1 MSKLD
6 ELLNQITAAAKDLK
20 QQVLAIDR
28 QILTCQKQRDE
39 LTSAPVSK
47 ADFLDYLKSDMR
59 RKYQNSYF
67 LDTLKRRLSSMSREF
82 GALENTDKNGFS
94 QQVAYLTGDAA
105 SAVIIKDEAIFFYFE
120 DVILGRIASL
130 LDGEAWPESAVPVEE
145 RKALIADLDK
155 RIISLKQDRKK
166 LTDQLIAAGLQG

>member
-6 ELLNQITAAAKDLK
+6 DLMNQLSAAAKDLK
-20 QQVLAIDR
+20 QQVVAIDR
-28 QILTCQKQRDE
+28 QILTCQKQRDT

-47 ADFLDYLKSDMR
+47 ADFLNYLKADMR
-59 RKYQNSYF
+59 RKYEHSYF
-67 LDTLKRRLSSMSREF
+67 LDTLKRRLGSMSREF
-82 GALENTDKNGFS
+82 GALENIDKHGGS

-120 DVILGRIASL
+120 DVILGRISSL
-130 LDGEAWPESAVPVEE
+130 LDGESWSESAVPVEE

-155 RIISLKQDRKK
+155 QIISLKQDRKK
-166 LTDQLIAAGLQG
+166 LTDQLVAAGLRG